1 MIMLR
6 REDGR
11 PYASISGGS
20 LVLREDGPD
29 YLRARGRL
37 DLPKTADL
45 VTLPAGLRVR
55 RLDLSHCTRLARIP
69 EGLTVRHLDLTGCTG
84 ITSLPD
90 GLRCYELSLGGT
102 RLRSLPA
109 DLRVEFRLDLRDCTE
124 LAGLPAG
131 LKVGTLILR
140 GCTGLEALPEGL
152 DVNFLDL
159 QGCHRL
165 AHWPDGANVRI
176 GRLNLGGCG
185 RLAALPA
192 TLGRLSWLDI
202 SGCTRLTALPEGLR
216 VGSGIEIA
224 GSGLAA
230 LPRSLA
236 GVQLRWNGVAID
248 ERIAFRPETIG
259 VDEILAEENAER
271 RRVLLERYGLERFML
286 DADAEVL
293 DADRDAGGERRLL
306 RVPLEGDEDLV
317 GVLVQCPST
326 GGRYLLRV
334 PPTMTTCR
342 QAVAW
347 TAGFDD
353 PGQYRPLVET

>member
-1 MIMLR
+1 
-6 REDGR
+6 
-11 PYASISGGS
+11 
-20 LVLREDGPD
+20 
-29 YLRARGRL
+29 
-37 DLPKTADL
+37 
-45 VTLPAGLRVR
+45 
-55 RLDLSHCTRLARIP
+55 
-69 EGLTVRHLDLTGCTG
+69 
-84 ITSLPD
+84 
-90 GLRCYELSLGGT
+90 
-102 RLRSLPA
+102 
-109 DLRVEFRLDLRDCTE
+109 
-124 LAGLPAG
+124 LPAG

-165 AHWPDGANVRI
+165 AHWPAGANVRI

-259 VDEILAEENAER
+259 VDEVLAEENAER

-353 PGQYRPLVET
+353 PGLYRPLVET